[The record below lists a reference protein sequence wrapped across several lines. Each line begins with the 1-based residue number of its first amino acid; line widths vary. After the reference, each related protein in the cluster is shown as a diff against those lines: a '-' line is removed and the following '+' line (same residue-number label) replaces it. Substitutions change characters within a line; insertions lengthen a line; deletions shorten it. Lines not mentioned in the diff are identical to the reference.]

1 MNNRYRSLIP
11 NSITMGSLACGAL
24 SLLYSANGDVRFA
37 GMLILA
43 SYLLDLFDGLVARWL
58 KAGSAF
64 GLQLDSL
71 SDIVSLGAA
80 PGVLVFAYLRGQGE
94 SAWWVWV
101 VAILVPLAG
110 AFRLARYN
118 LLPSQPTASHHTLGL
133 TISTGGATLTLAVLS
148 DLTTTGEHLPGWS
161 FAVLVCLVC
170 LLMVSRIIFPSFAGI
185 ISQQRRSLVLALLFA
200 ISLLLVPPFR
210 AWLYWA
216 GAYLVFSL
224 TLAGYRRIKGL

>member
-1 MNNRYRSLIP
+1 MNSRYRALIP
-11 NSITMGSLACGAL
+11 NSITMASLACGAL
-24 SLLYSANGDVRFA
+24 SLLLSTSGNPQLA

-43 SYLLDLFDGLVARWL
+43 SYLLDLIDGWVARWL

-71 SDIVSLGAA
+71 SDIVSQGAA
-80 PGVLVFAYLRGQGE
+80 PGVLVFAYLWGQGE
-94 SAWWVWV
+94 TAWWVWA

-118 LLPSQPTASHHTLGL
+118 LLPSQPTASHETLGL

-148 DLTTTGEHLPGWS
+148 DLTTTGERLPAWS
-161 FAVLVCLVC
+161 FAPLVGFVC

-185 ISQQRRSLVLALLFA
+185 FSQPRRSLILALLFA
-200 ISLLLVPPFR
+200 VSLLLVPIYR
-210 AWLYWA
+210 AWFYWTS
-216 GAYLVFSL
+216 AYLVFSL
-224 TLAGYRRIKGL
+224 ALAGYRRLKPR